1 MCLALPAKVLQ
12 LDGPDTATVELG
24 GVRQRVNL
32 GLLDDV
38 KVGDF
43 VIIHVGYALTKLD
56 PIEAEKT
63 LALLRQ
69 EGQPTPT
76 AKA

>member
-1 MCLALPAKVLQ
+1 MCLALPAKVLT
-12 LDGPDTATVELG
+12 LDGVDSCTVELG
-24 GVRQRVNL
+24 GIRQKVNL

-38 KVGDF
+38 KPGDF
-43 VIIHVGYALTKLD
+43 VIIHVGYALTKMD

-63 LALLRQ
+63 LALLRL

-76 AKA
+76 PMA

>member
-1 MCLALPAKVLQ
+1 MCLALPAKVLT
-12 LDGPDTATVELG
+12 LDGADSCTVELG
-24 GVRQRVNL
+24 GIRQKVSL

-38 KVGDF
+38 KPGDF
-43 VIIHVGYALTKLD
+43 VIIHVGYALTKMD

-63 LALLRQ
+63 LALLRL

-76 AKA
+76 PTA

>member
-1 MCLALPAKVLQ
+1 MCLALPAKVLH
-12 LDGPDTATVELG
+12 LDGADSCTVELG
-24 GVRQRVNL
+24 GIRQKVNL

-38 KVGDF
+38 KPGDF

-56 PIEAEKT
+56 PLEAEKT

-69 EGQPTPT
+69 EGQPTPAPT
-76 AKA
+76 A

>member
-12 LDGPDTATVELG
+12 LDGPDTCTVDLG
-24 GVRQRVNL
+24 GVRQKVNL

-43 VIIHVGYALTKLD
+43 VIIHVGYALTKMD

-69 EGQPTPT
+69 EGQPTPAT
-76 AKA
+76 V